1 MCYCPTPTLHINLA
15 LKGDGAFQL
24 SPKKTYSVWFIS
36 VLNYGDTENVLINH
50 LLLVTYLCHYTNL
63 CPHKPHKHAHTHAHT
78 ATTTHGNTHMLQ
90 HIQTCQSVLYVLMHF
105 KVNNERKTISNVK
118 KIKEKALRII
128 KAPFPRGKHL
138 REHLNQ
144 IIEDSNDTEQSEPSM
159 IFSSII

>member
-1 MCYCPTPTLHINLA
+1 
-15 LKGDGAFQL
+15 
-24 SPKKTYSVWFIS
+24 
-36 VLNYGDTENVLINH
+36 
-50 LLLVTYLCHYTNL
+50 
-63 CPHKPHKHAHTHAHT
+63 
-78 ATTTHGNTHMLQ
+78 MLQ

-105 KVNNERKTISNVK
+105 KVNNERKTISNVN